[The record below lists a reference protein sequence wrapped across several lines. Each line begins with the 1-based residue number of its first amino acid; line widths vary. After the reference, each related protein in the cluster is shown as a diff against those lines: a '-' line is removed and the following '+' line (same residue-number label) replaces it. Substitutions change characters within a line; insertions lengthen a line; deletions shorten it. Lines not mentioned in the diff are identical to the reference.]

1 MLNKTKTTVVGLC
14 LFAVISCTEVYRNHG
29 YTPSETQLANLVVGV
44 DTRATVEETLGPPT
58 ISDAET
64 GRLYYISSRWR
75 HYGMNPPKPISR
87 NIVAVALDSSE
98 VVANISRYGLED
110 GEIVALTRRV
120 TDGGTEEISFLRQL
134 LGNIGR
140 FDASDILSEP

>member
-1 MLNKTKTTVVGLC
+1 MLNKTNTILVGFC
-14 LFAVISCTEVYRNHG
+14 LFAAISCTSVYRNHG

-120 TDGGTEEISFLRQL
+120 TDGGTEEITFLRQL

>member
-1 MLNKTKTTVVGLC
+1 MLNKTKTTVVGFC
-14 LFAVISCTEVYRNHG
+14 LFAAISCTPVYRNHG
-29 YTPSETQLANLVVGV
+29 YTPSEAALANLVVGV
-44 DTRATVEETLGPPT
+44 DTRATAEETLGVPT
-58 ISDAET
+58 ISDTET

-75 HYGMNPPKPISR
+75 HYGMNPPEPISR
-87 NIVAVALDSSE
+87 DIVAVALDSAE
-98 VVANISRYGLED
+98 VVTNVSRYSLED

-120 TDGGTEEISFLRQL
+120 TDGGTEEISFLQQL

>member
-1 MLNKTKTTVVGLC
+1 MLNKTKTIVVGFC
-14 LFAVISCTEVYRNHG
+14 LFATISCTPVYRNHG
-29 YTPSETQLANLVVGV
+29 YTPSDKQLANLVVGV
-44 DTRATVEETLGPPT
+44 DTRATAEETLGVPT
-58 ISDAET
+58 ISDTET

-87 NIVAVALDSSE
+87 DIVAVALDSAE
-98 VVANISRYGLED
+98 LVTNISRYGLED
-110 GEIVALTRRV
+110 GEVVALTRRV
-120 TDGGTEEISFLRQL
+120 TDGGTEEITFLQQL

>member
-1 MLNKTKTTVVGLC
+1 MLNKTMTTVVGLC
-14 LFAVISCTEVYRNHG
+14 LFAVISCTPVYRNHG

>member
-14 LFAVISCTEVYRNHG
+14 LFAVISCTPVYRNHG

-44 DTRATVEETLGPPT
+44 DTRATVEETFGPPT

-98 VVANISRYGLED
+98 VVANISRYCLED

-120 TDGGTEEISFLRQL
+120 TDGGTEEITFLRQL

>member
-1 MLNKTKTTVVGLC
+1 MLSKTKTTAIGFC
-14 LFAVISCTEVYRNHG
+14 LFAVISCTPVFRNHG
-29 YTPSETQLANLVVGV
+29 YTPSDAQLANLVVGV
-44 DTRATVEETLGPPT
+44 DTRTTAEETLGPPM

-75 HYGMNPPKPISR
+75 HYGINPPKPISR

-98 VVANISRYGLED
+98 VVTNVSRYGLED

-120 TDGGTEEISFLRQL
+120 TDGGTEEITFLQQL
-134 LGNIGR
+134 LGSIGR
-140 FDASDILSEP
+140 IDASDILNEP

>member
-14 LFAVISCTEVYRNHG
+14 LFAVISCTPVYRNHG

-98 VVANISRYGLED
+98 VVANISRYGLAD

-120 TDGGTEEISFLRQL
+120 TDGGTEEITFLRQL

>member
-14 LFAVISCTEVYRNHG
+14 LFAVISCTPDYRNHG

>member
-14 LFAVISCTEVYRNHG
+14 LFAVISCTPVYRNHG

-98 VVANISRYGLED
+98 VVANISRYGLAD

-120 TDGGTEEISFLRQL
+120 TDGGTEEITFLRQL

-140 FDASDILSEP
+140 LDASDILSEP

>member
-1 MLNKTKTTVVGLC
+1 MLNKSKTTVVGLC
-14 LFAVISCTEVYRNHG
+14 LFAVISCTPVYRNHG

-120 TDGGTEEISFLRQL
+120 TDGGTEEITFLRQL

-140 FDASDILSEP
+140 FDASDILREP

>member
-14 LFAVISCTEVYRNHG
+14 LFAAISCTPVYRNHG

-44 DTRATVEETLGPPT
+44 DTRATVEETFGPPT

-120 TDGGTEEISFLRQL
+120 TDGGTEEITFLRQL

>member
-14 LFAVISCTEVYRNHG
+14 LFAVISCTPVYRNHG
-29 YTPSETQLANLVVGV
+29 YTPSETQLAYLVVGV

-98 VVANISRYGLED
+98 VVANISRYGLAD

-120 TDGGTEEISFLRQL
+120 TDGGTEEITFLRQL

>member
-14 LFAVISCTEVYRNHG
+14 LFAVISCTPVYRNHG
-29 YTPSETQLANLVVGV
+29 YTPSETQLASLVVGV
-44 DTRATVEETLGPPT
+44 DTRATVEETLGPLT

>member
-1 MLNKTKTTVVGLC
+1 MRNKSKMTVVGVC
-14 LFAVISCTEVYRNHG
+14 LITAIACTPVFRNHG
-29 YTPSETQLANLVVGV
+29 YTPSDSQLANLVVGV
-44 DTRATVEETLGPPT
+44 DTRTTAEETLGPPT
-58 ISDAET
+58 ISDAKT

-75 HYGMNPPKPISR
+75 HYGLNPPKPISR

-98 VVANISRYGLED
+98 VVTNVSRYGLED

-120 TDGGTEEISFLRQL
+120 TDGGTEEITFLQQL

-140 FDASDILSEP
+140 IDASDLLGEP

>member
-14 LFAVISCTEVYRNHG
+14 LFAVISCTPVYRNHG
-29 YTPSETQLANLVVGV
+29 YTPSETQLATLVVGV

>member
-14 LFAVISCTEVYRNHG
+14 LFAVISCTPVYRNHG

-87 NIVAVALDSSE
+87 NIVTVALDSSE

>member
-1 MLNKTKTTVVGLC
+1 MLNKTKTTAIGFC
-14 LFAVISCTEVYRNHG
+14 LFAVISCTPVFRNHG
-29 YTPSETQLANLVVGV
+29 YTPSDAQLANLVVGV
-44 DTRATVEETLGPPT
+44 DTRTPAEEILGPPM

-75 HYGMNPPKPISR
+75 HYGINPPKPISR

-98 VVANISRYGLED
+98 VVTNVSRYGLED

-120 TDGGTEEISFLRQL
+120 TDGGTEEITFLQQL
-134 LGNIGR
+134 LGSIGR
-140 FDASDILSEP
+140 IDASDILNEP

>member
-1 MLNKTKTTVVGLC
+1 MRNKSKMTVVGVC
-14 LFAVISCTEVYRNHG
+14 LITSIACTPVFRNHG
-29 YTPSETQLANLVVGV
+29 YTPSDSQLANLVVGV
-44 DTRATVEETLGPPT
+44 DTRTTAEETLGPPT

-98 VVANISRYGLED
+98 VVTNVSRYGLED

-120 TDGGTEEISFLRQL
+120 TDGGTEEITFLQQL

-140 FDASDILSEP
+140 IDAGDLLGEP